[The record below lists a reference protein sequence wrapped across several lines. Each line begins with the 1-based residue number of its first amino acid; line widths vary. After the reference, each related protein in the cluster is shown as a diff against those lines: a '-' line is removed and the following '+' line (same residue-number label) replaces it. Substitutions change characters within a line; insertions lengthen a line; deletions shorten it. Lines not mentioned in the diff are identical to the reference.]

1 MKGQREGASGW
12 RPSGEGGPPVVPDS
26 KKKPDDRA
34 AKPLSLDV
42 VIPTYN
48 RRRMLETTLN
58 SLLTAPVP
66 PLLDVRVIVVDNNST
81 DGTRVFVKSQRERFE
96 GRLDYVFERRQG
108 RSFALN
114 AGIASGRGDLVG
126 MIDDDEEVDS
136 DWYQCVLSAF
146 REREIDF
153 IGGPYVPRWGMEPPD
168 WLPGDYLGVIGWVD
182 GGDEIVAYDEKFPG
196 ILMGG
201 NAVLTR
207 SILEAVGPYKTT
219 LSRCGKRLLAG
230 EDEDMYRRLLEV
242 GARGRYLPGLVIY
255 HYIPP
260 ERLTKEYFR
269 RWCFWR
275 GVSQGILDREV
286 RSRVAYLAGVPRWLY
301 GRAARGAAR
310 RIRLALGRG
319 DYPDQSFSGELA
331 VWDLVGFFYGKHF
344 YRPPE
349 EDVQRSLAT

>member
-1 MKGQREGASGW
+1 
-12 RPSGEGGPPVVPDS
+12 VLLDS
-26 KKKPDDRA
+26 KKKLDESARL
-34 AKPLSLDV
+34 PLSLDV

-48 RRRMLETTLN
+48 RREMLERTLN
-58 SLLTAPVP
+58 SLVGATIP
-66 PLLDVRVIVVDNNST
+66 PLLEVRFLVVDNNST
-81 DGTRVFVKSQRERFE
+81 DDTRAFILGHQQRFE

-114 AGIASGRGDLVG
+114 AGIASGQGDLVA
-126 MIDDDEEVDS
+126 MIDDDEEVKA
-136 DWYQCVLSAF
+136 DWYRCILSAF
-146 REREIDF
+146 EDQQIDF
-153 IGGPYVPRWGMEPPD
+153 IGGPYVPRWGMQPPD

-182 GGDEIVAYDEKFPG
+182 GGDEIVAYGEKFPG

-207 SILEAVGPYKTT
+207 SILETVGPYNTT
-219 LSRCGKRLLAG
+219 LSRSGKRLLAG
-230 EDEDMYRRLLEV
+230 EDEDMYRRLLDA
-242 GARGRYLPGLVIY
+242 GARGLYLPGLVIY

-301 GRAARGAAR
+301 GRAARGAVR
-310 RIRLALGRG
+310 RIRLALGPG
-319 DYPDQSFSGELA
+319 DSPDQSFAGELA

-349 EDVQRSLAT
+349 EGFQRTLAT